1 MAARSLKLTLILG
14 LSILSLATL
23 HADAQNLF
31 RTYVSSATG
40 NDTFP
45 CTRAQPC
52 LDVATAISQTRTGGE
67 VYVLDSSEDYGL
79 FGLQFTIGKSISIIG
94 SGGRALVVGQF
105 IISPEA
111 GGQVL
116 LRGLNIIG
124 DGVTVT
130 TAAGITLVIDDCV
143 IQGGANGI
151 NFSPQG
157 TATSHLVVRNSIVT
171 KNIAGGVNS
180 NTAGILIQPQST
192 AQAIV
197 VIENVNVNNNAHG
210 IRAFDNSNVTVRN
223 SVSTENLG
231 AGIRIDQLA
240 SPAVPVSVF
249 VEHSQVSHNHSGVV
263 AVGPTAIVR
272 ISDVSITD
280 NGAGV
285 NYASGGTV
293 CSFANNS
300 IAGNTA
306 TFPPTSCPLS

>member
-23 HADAQNLF
+23 HADAQNLY

-79 FGLQFTIGKSISIIG
+79 FGLQFTIGKSIS
-94 SGGRALVVGQF
+94 
-105 IISPEA
+105 
-111 GGQVL
+111 
-116 LRGLNIIG
+116 IIG

-285 NYASGGTV
+285 N
-293 CSFANNS
+293 
-300 IAGNTA
+300 
-306 TFPPTSCPLS
+306 